1 MERVD
6 VATDEDALA
15 GLGTFIYC
23 RQAVATDFLDD
34 LVGLGLF
41 YPFVQNAVG
50 QLLLPR
56 KFRVLVKDVSK
67 LNKVLHGTDS
77 LVQKYGFFHYFEKCP
92 IFAPKFLEAMQ
103 SVLYPLKFKPI
114 FKDKIWGGRKIKE
127 VLGMDYGPLP
137 NCGEVWL
144 LSGIWDEQSEIVNG
158 DFCGDEINDLVE
170 TFMGDLVGESVFDK
184 YGEQFP
190 LLLKII
196 DANDWLSVQ
205 VHPDDELAEKRGL
218 GNGKTEMWY
227 VMQADKDAELVM
239 GFNREMTRMDY
250 VNVLKDNTLQ
260 SVLNHEQVK
269 KDDVF
274 FIPAGRVHA
283 LGPGIM
289 VAEIQQTSDTT
300 YRIYDWDRIDVA
312 GMRRE
317 LHIPQSVEA
326 IDGTMPESYRT
337 EVANVMNKTVP
348 VVDCQYFVT
357 NLLQLQ
363 GEMEKDYSNL
373 DSFVILMPLEGN
385 FTLNWE
391 NGAIFVKQGECV
403 LIPNVIKKVSIR
415 AEKYC
420 KLLEIY
426 CQLEES

>member
-1 MERVD
+1 
-6 VATDEDALA
+6 
-15 GLGTFIYC
+15 
-23 RQAVATDFLDD
+23 
-34 LVGLGLF
+34 
-41 YPFVQNAVG
+41 
-50 QLLLPR
+50 
-56 KFRVLVKDVSK
+56 
-67 LNKVLHGTDS
+67 
-77 LVQKYGFFHYFEKCP
+77 
-92 IFAPKFLEAMQ
+92 MQ
-103 SVLYPLKFKPI
+103 TLLYPLKFKPI

-127 VLGMDYGPLP
+127 QLGLDFGSLP

-144 LSGIWDEQSEIVNG
+144 LSGLWDEQSEVANG
-158 DFCGDEINDLVE
+158 DFKGDEINDLVE

-205 VHPDDELAEKRGL
+205 VHPDDELAEKRGI

-227 VMQADKDAELVM
+227 VMHADKDAELVM

-250 VNVLKDNTLQ
+250 VKVMKNNTLRE
-260 SVLNHEQVK
+260 VLNYEKVEAG
-269 KDDVF
+269 DVF

-283 LGPGIM
+283 LGPDIM

-300 YRIYDWDRIDVA
+300 YRIYDWDRINEA
-312 GMRRE
+312 GMSRE

-326 IDGTMPESYRT
+326 IDFAIPDQYKI
-337 EVANVMNKTVP
+337 EVQDVMNKTVP

-373 DSFVILMPLEGN
+373 DSFVILLCTEGN
-385 FTLNWE
+385 FSLVWE
-391 NGAIFVKQGECV
+391 NGAVFVKQGECV
-403 LIPNVIKKVSIR
+403 LIPNIVKKVSIR
-415 AEKYC
+415 AERYC
-420 KLLEIY
+420 KLLEVY
-426 CQLEES
+426 CQIEER

>member
-1 MERVD
+1 
-6 VATDEDALA
+6 
-15 GLGTFIYC
+15 
-23 RQAVATDFLDD
+23 
-34 LVGLGLF
+34 
-41 YPFVQNAVG
+41 
-50 QLLLPR
+50 
-56 KFRVLVKDVSK
+56 
-67 LNKVLHGTDS
+67 
-77 LVQKYGFFHYFEKCP
+77 
-92 IFAPKFLEAMQ
+92 MQ
-103 SVLYPLKFKPI
+103 TVLYPLKFKPI

-127 VLGMDYGPLP
+127 QLGLDYGPLP

-144 LSGIWDEQSEIVNG
+144 LSGLWDEQSEIANG
-158 DFCGDEINDLVE
+158 DFEGDEINDLVE

-239 GFNREMTRMDY
+239 GFNREMTRADY
-250 VNVLKDNTLQ
+250 VKVMENNTLRD
-260 SVLNHEQVK
+260 VLNYEKVAAG
-269 KDDVF
+269 DAF

-283 LGPGIM
+283 LGPDIM
-289 VAEIQQTSDTT
+289 VAEIQQTSDVT

-317 LHIPQSVEA
+317 LHVPQSVEA
-326 IDGTMPESYRT
+326 IDFGIPDKYRI
-337 EVANVMNKTVP
+337 EVPNLMNKTVP
-348 VVDCQYFVT
+348 VVDSQYFVT
-357 NLLQLQ
+357 GLLQLQ

-373 DSFVILMPLEGN
+373 DSFVILMALEGN
-385 FTLNWE
+385 FSLNWE
-391 NGAIFVKQGECV
+391 NGAVFVNAGECV

-426 CQLEES
+426 CQLEENEF

>member
-1 MERVD
+1 
-6 VATDEDALA
+6 
-15 GLGTFIYC
+15 
-23 RQAVATDFLDD
+23 
-34 LVGLGLF
+34 
-41 YPFVQNAVG
+41 
-50 QLLLPR
+50 
-56 KFRVLVKDVSK
+56 
-67 LNKVLHGTDS
+67 
-77 LVQKYGFFHYFEKCP
+77 
-92 IFAPKFLEAMQ
+92 MQ
-103 SVLYPLKFKPI
+103 TVLYPLKFKPI

-127 VLGMDYGPLP
+127 QLGLDFGSLP

-144 LSGIWDEQSEIVNG
+144 LSGLWDEQSEVANG
-158 DFCGDEINDLVE
+158 DFEGDEINDLVE

-205 VHPDDELAEKRGL
+205 VHPDDELAEKRGI

-227 VMQADKDAELVM
+227 VMHADKDAELVM

-250 VNVLKDNTLQ
+250 VKVMKNNTLRE
-260 SVLNHEQVK
+260 VLNYEKVEAG
-269 KDDVF
+269 DVF

-283 LGPGIM
+283 LGPDIM

-300 YRIYDWDRIDVA
+300 YRIYDWDRINEA
-312 GMRRE
+312 GMSRE

-326 IDGTMPESYRT
+326 IDFAIPDQYKI
-337 EVANVMNKTVP
+337 EVQDVMNKTVP

-373 DSFVILMPLEGN
+373 DSFVILLCTEGN
-385 FTLNWE
+385 FSLVWE
-391 NGAIFVKQGECV
+391 NSAVFVKQGECV
-403 LIPNVIKKVSIR
+403 LIPNIVKKVSIR
-415 AEKYC
+415 AERYC
-420 KLLEIY
+420 KLLEVY
-426 CQLEES
+426 CQIEES

>member
-1 MERVD
+1 MS
-6 VATDEDALA
+6 TIL
-15 GLGTFIYC
+15 
-23 RQAVATDFLDD
+23 
-34 LVGLGLF
+34 
-41 YPFVQNAVG
+41 YPF
-50 QLLLPR
+50 
-56 KFRVLVKDVSK
+56 
-67 LNKVLHGTDS
+67 
-77 LVQKYGFFHYFEKCP
+77 
-92 IFAPKFLEAMQ
+92 
-103 SVLYPLKFKPI
+103 KFKPI

-127 VLGMDYGPLP
+127 VLGMDYGSLP

-144 LSGIWDEQSEIVNG
+144 LSGLWDEQSEIANG
-158 DFCGDEINDLVE
+158 DFEGDEINDLVE

-239 GFNREMTRMDY
+239 GFNQELTRMDY
-250 VNVLKDNTLQ
+250 VNVLKDNRLQ
-260 SVLNHEQVK
+260 SVLNHESVEAG
-269 KDDVF
+269 DVF

-300 YRIYDWDRIDVA
+300 YRIYDWDRINEA
-312 GMRRE
+312 GMSRE

-326 IDGTMPESYRT
+326 IDGSMPDDYKIHVPNMMNRT
-337 EVANVMNKTVP
+337 VQM
-348 VVDCQYFVT
+348 VDSQYFVT

-363 GEMEKDYSNL
+363 GEMEKDYANL
-373 DSFVILMPLEGN
+373 DSFVILMPLEGK
-385 FTLNWE
+385 FTLNWK
-391 NGAIFVKQGECV
+391 NGSVFVSAGECV
-403 LIPNVIKKVSIR
+403 LIPNVIKKVAIR

-420 KLLEIY
+420 KLLEVY
-426 CQLEES
+426 CQIEES

>member
-1 MERVD
+1 M
-6 VATDEDALA
+6 
-15 GLGTFIYC
+15 
-23 RQAVATDFLDD
+23 
-34 LVGLGLF
+34 
-41 YPFVQNAVG
+41 N
-50 QLLLPR
+50 
-56 KFRVLVKDVSK
+56 
-67 LNKVLHGTDS
+67 
-77 LVQKYGFFHYFEKCP
+77 
-92 IFAPKFLEAMQ
+92 Q

-144 LSGIWDEQSEIVNG
+144 LSGLWDEQSEIANG
-158 DFCGDEINDLVE
+158 DFEGDEINDLVE

-205 VHPDDELAEKRGL
+205 VHPDDALAEKRGL

-227 VMQADKDAELVM
+227 VMQADEDAELVT

-250 VNVLKDNTLQ
+250 VEVLETNTLQ
-260 SVLNHEQVK
+260 EVLNHEQVEAG
-269 KDDVF
+269 DVF

-300 YRIYDWDRIDVA
+300 YRIYDWDRINEA
-312 GMRRE
+312 GMSRE

-326 IDGTMPESYRT
+326 IDGTMPDDYKIR
-337 EVANVMNKTVP
+337 VPNVMNRTVS
-348 VVDCQYFVT
+348 VIDTQYFVT

-373 DSFVILMPLEGN
+373 DSFVILLCTNGN
-385 FTLNWE
+385 FTLKWE
-391 NGAIFVKQGECV
+391 NGAIFVNQGECV
-403 LIPNVIKKVSIR
+403 LIPNLIKKVTIR
-415 AEKYC
+415 AEQYC
-420 KLLEIY
+420 KLLEVY
-426 CQLEES
+426 CQIEES

>member
-1 MERVD
+1 MR
-6 VATDEDALA
+6 T
-15 GLGTFIYC
+15 
-23 RQAVATDFLDD
+23 
-34 LVGLGLF
+34 
-41 YPFVQNAVG
+41 
-50 QLLLPR
+50 
-56 KFRVLVKDVSK
+56 
-67 LNKVLHGTDS
+67 
-77 LVQKYGFFHYFEKCP
+77 
-92 IFAPKFLEAMQ
+92 
-103 SVLYPLKFKPI
+103 VLYPLKFKPI

-127 VLGMDYGPLP
+127 QLGLDFGPLP

-144 LSGIWDEQSEIVNG
+144 LSGLWDEQSEVANG
-158 DFCGDEINDLVE
+158 DFEGDEINDLVE

-205 VHPDDELAEKRGL
+205 VHPDDELAEKRGI

-227 VMQADKDAELVM
+227 VMHANKDAELVM

-250 VNVLKDNTLQ
+250 VKVMKNNTLRE
-260 SVLNHEQVK
+260 VLNYEKVEAG
-269 KDDVF
+269 DVF

-283 LGPGIM
+283 LGPDIM

-300 YRIYDWDRIDVA
+300 YRIYDWDRINEA
-312 GMRRE
+312 GMSRE

-326 IDGTMPESYRT
+326 IDFAIPDQYKI
-337 EVANVMNKTVP
+337 EVQDVMNKTVP

-373 DSFVILMPLEGN
+373 DSFVILLCTEGI
-385 FTLNWE
+385 FSLVWE
-391 NGAIFVKQGECV
+391 NGAVFVKQGECV
-403 LIPNVIKKVSIR
+403 LIPNIVKKVSIR
-415 AEKYC
+415 AERYC
-420 KLLEIY
+420 KLLEVY
-426 CQLEES
+426 CQIEES

>member
-1 MERVD
+1 
-6 VATDEDALA
+6 
-15 GLGTFIYC
+15 
-23 RQAVATDFLDD
+23 
-34 LVGLGLF
+34 
-41 YPFVQNAVG
+41 
-50 QLLLPR
+50 
-56 KFRVLVKDVSK
+56 
-67 LNKVLHGTDS
+67 
-77 LVQKYGFFHYFEKCP
+77 
-92 IFAPKFLEAMQ
+92 MQ
-103 SVLYPLKFKPI
+103 TVLYPLKFKPI

-127 VLGMDYGPLP
+127 QLGLDFGTLP

-144 LSGIWDEQSEIVNG
+144 LSGLWDEQSDVANG
-158 DFCGDEINDLVE
+158 DFEGDEINDLVE

-250 VNVLKDNTLQ
+250 VKVMKSNTLRD
-260 SVLNHEQVK
+260 VLNYEKVEAG
-269 KDDVF
+269 DVF

-283 LGPGIM
+283 LGPDIM

-300 YRIYDWDRIDVA
+300 YRIYDWDRINEA
-312 GMRRE
+312 GMSRE

-326 IDGTMPESYRT
+326 IDFNIPDQYKI
-337 EVANVMNKTVP
+337 EVQDVMNKTVP

-373 DSFVILMPLEGN
+373 DSFVILLCTEGI
-385 FTLNWE
+385 FSLVWE
-391 NGAIFVKQGECV
+391 NGAVFVKQGECV
-403 LIPNVIKKVSIR
+403 LIPNIVKKVSIR
-415 AEKYC
+415 AERYC
-420 KLLEIY
+420 KLLEVY
-426 CQLEES
+426 CQIEER

>member
-1 MERVD
+1 MPQ
-6 VATDEDALA
+6 
-15 GLGTFIYC
+15 I
-23 RQAVATDFLDD
+23 
-34 LVGLGLF
+34 
-41 YPFVQNAVG
+41 
-50 QLLLPR
+50 
-56 KFRVLVKDVSK
+56 
-67 LNKVLHGTDS
+67 
-77 LVQKYGFFHYFEKCP
+77 FEKQ
-92 IFAPKFLEAMQ
+92 MQ
-103 SVLYPLKFKPI
+103 TVLYPLKFKPI

-127 VLGMDYGPLP
+127 VLGMDYGKLP

-144 LSGIWDEQSEIVNG
+144 LSGIWDEQSEIANG
-158 DFCGDEINDLVE
+158 DFEGDEINDLVE

-239 GFNREMTRMDY
+239 GFNEVMTRMDY
-250 VNVLKDNTLQ
+250 VNVMKNNTLKEL
-260 SVLNHEQVK
+260 LNYEQVEAG
-269 KDDVF
+269 DVF

-300 YRIYDWDRIDVA
+300 YRIYDWDRINEA
-312 GMRRE
+312 GMSRE

-326 IDGTMPESYRT
+326 IDFGIPDSYKT
-337 EVANVMNKTVP
+337 KVEDVMNRTVP
-348 VVDCQYFVT
+348 IVDCQYFVT

-373 DSFVILMPLEGN
+373 DSFVILIALEGN
-385 FTLNWE
+385 FTLQWE
-391 NGAIFVKQGECV
+391 NGAVFVNAGECV
-403 LIPNVIKKVSIR
+403 LIPNLIKKVSIR

-420 KLLEIY
+420 KLLEVY
-426 CQLEES
+426 CQIVES

>member
-1 MERVD
+1 MR
-6 VATDEDALA
+6 T
-15 GLGTFIYC
+15 
-23 RQAVATDFLDD
+23 
-34 LVGLGLF
+34 
-41 YPFVQNAVG
+41 
-50 QLLLPR
+50 
-56 KFRVLVKDVSK
+56 
-67 LNKVLHGTDS
+67 
-77 LVQKYGFFHYFEKCP
+77 
-92 IFAPKFLEAMQ
+92 
-103 SVLYPLKFKPI
+103 VLYPLKFKPI

-127 VLGMDYGPLP
+127 QLGLDFGTLP

-144 LSGIWDEQSEIVNG
+144 LSGLWDEQSEVANG
-158 DFCGDEINDLVE
+158 DFDGDEINDLVE

-205 VHPDDELAEKRGL
+205 VHPDDELAEKRGI

-227 VMQADKDAELVM
+227 VMHADKDAELVM

-250 VNVLKDNTLQ
+250 VKVMKNNTLRD
-260 SVLNHEQVK
+260 VLNYEKVEAG
-269 KDDVF
+269 DVF

-283 LGPGIM
+283 LGPDIM

-300 YRIYDWDRIDVA
+300 YRIYDWDRINEA
-312 GMRRE
+312 GMSRE

-326 IDGTMPESYRT
+326 IDFAIPDQYKI
-337 EVANVMNKTVP
+337 EVQDVMNKTVP

-373 DSFVILMPLEGN
+373 DSFVILLCTEGI
-385 FTLNWE
+385 FSLVWE
-391 NGAIFVKQGECV
+391 NGAVFVKQGECV
-403 LIPNVIKKVSIR
+403 LIPNIVKKVSIR
-415 AEKYC
+415 AERYC
-420 KLLEIY
+420 KLLEVY
-426 CQLEES
+426 CQIEES

>member
-1 MERVD
+1 
-6 VATDEDALA
+6 
-15 GLGTFIYC
+15 
-23 RQAVATDFLDD
+23 
-34 LVGLGLF
+34 
-41 YPFVQNAVG
+41 
-50 QLLLPR
+50 
-56 KFRVLVKDVSK
+56 
-67 LNKVLHGTDS
+67 
-77 LVQKYGFFHYFEKCP
+77 
-92 IFAPKFLEAMQ
+92 MQ
-103 SVLYPLKFKPI
+103 TVLYPLKFKPI

-127 VLGMDYGPLP
+127 QLGLDFGSLP

-144 LSGIWDEQSEIVNG
+144 LSGLWDEQSEVTNG
-158 DFCGDEINDLVE
+158 DFVGDEINDLVE

-205 VHPDDELAEKRGL
+205 VHPDDELAEKRGI

-227 VMQADKDAELVM
+227 VMHADKDAELVM

-250 VNVLKDNTLQ
+250 VKVMKNNTLRD
-260 SVLNHEQVK
+260 VLNYEKVEAG
-269 KDDVF
+269 DVF

-283 LGPGIM
+283 LGPDIM

-300 YRIYDWDRIDVA
+300 YRIYDWDRINEA
-312 GMRRE
+312 GMSRE

-326 IDGTMPESYRT
+326 IDFAIPDQYKI
-337 EVANVMNKTVP
+337 EVQDVMNKTVP

-373 DSFVILMPLEGN
+373 DSFVILLCTEGI
-385 FTLNWE
+385 FSLVWE
-391 NGAIFVKQGECV
+391 NGAVFVKQGECV
-403 LIPNVIKKVSIR
+403 LIPNIVKKVSIR
-415 AEKYC
+415 AERYC
-420 KLLEIY
+420 KLLEVY
-426 CQLEES
+426 CQIEER

>member
-1 MERVD
+1 MKQ
-6 VATDEDALA
+6 T
-15 GLGTFIYC
+15 
-23 RQAVATDFLDD
+23 
-34 LVGLGLF
+34 
-41 YPFVQNAVG
+41 
-50 QLLLPR
+50 
-56 KFRVLVKDVSK
+56 
-67 LNKVLHGTDS
+67 
-77 LVQKYGFFHYFEKCP
+77 
-92 IFAPKFLEAMQ
+92 
-103 SVLYPLKFKPI
+103 VLYPLKFKPI

-144 LSGIWDEQSEIVNG
+144 LSGLWDEQSQVVNG
-158 DFCGDEINDLVE
+158 DFEGDEINDLVE
-170 TFMGDLVGESVFDK
+170 TFMSDLVGESVFDK

-205 VHPDDELAEKRGL
+205 VHPDDELAEKRGI

-227 VMQADKDAELVM
+227 VMHADKDAELVM

-250 VNVLKDNTLQ
+250 VKVMKNNTLRE
-260 SVLNHEQVK
+260 VLNYEKVEAG
-269 KDDVF
+269 DVF

-283 LGPGIM
+283 LGPDIM

-300 YRIYDWDRIDVA
+300 YRIYDWDRINEA
-312 GMRRE
+312 GMSRE

-326 IDGTMPESYRT
+326 IDFNIPDQYKI
-337 EVANVMNKTVP
+337 EVQDVMNKTVP

-373 DSFVILMPLEGN
+373 DSFVILLCTEGI
-385 FTLNWE
+385 FSLVWE
-391 NGAIFVKQGECV
+391 NGAVFVKQGECV
-403 LIPNVIKKVSIR
+403 MIPNIVKKVSIR
-415 AEKYC
+415 AERYC
-420 KLLEIY
+420 KLLEVY
-426 CQLEES
+426 CQVEER

>member
-1 MERVD
+1 
-6 VATDEDALA
+6 
-15 GLGTFIYC
+15 
-23 RQAVATDFLDD
+23 
-34 LVGLGLF
+34 
-41 YPFVQNAVG
+41 
-50 QLLLPR
+50 
-56 KFRVLVKDVSK
+56 
-67 LNKVLHGTDS
+67 
-77 LVQKYGFFHYFEKCP
+77 
-92 IFAPKFLEAMQ
+92 MQ
-103 SVLYPLKFKPI
+103 TVLYPLKFKPA

-144 LSGIWDEQSEIVNG
+144 LSGIWDEQSEIANG
-158 DFCGDEINDLVE
+158 DFEGDEINDLVE

-205 VHPDDELAEKRGL
+205 VHPDDELAEKRDL

-326 IDGTMPESYRT
+326 IDGTMPERYKT
-337 EVANVMNKTVP
+337 EVPNVMNKTVP

-373 DSFVILMPLEGN
+373 DSFVILMPLEG
-385 FTLNWE
+385 FFELQWE
-391 NGAIFVKQGECV
+391 NGAVFVNPGECV
-403 LIPNVIKKVSIR
+403 LIPNVIKKVTIR
-415 AEKYC
+415 AEQYC

-426 CQLEES
+426 CQIEESEF

>member
-1 MERVD
+1 MK
-6 VATDEDALA
+6 
-15 GLGTFIYC
+15 
-23 RQAVATDFLDD
+23 
-34 LVGLGLF
+34 
-41 YPFVQNAVG
+41 N
-50 QLLLPR
+50 
-56 KFRVLVKDVSK
+56 
-67 LNKVLHGTDS
+67 
-77 LVQKYGFFHYFEKCP
+77 
-92 IFAPKFLEAMQ
+92 
-103 SVLYPLKFKPI
+103 VLYPLKFKPI

-144 LSGIWDEQSEIVNG
+144 LSGLWDEQSTIANG

-205 VHPDDELAEKRGL
+205 VHPDDALAEKRGI

-227 VMQADKDAELVM
+227 VMQADEDAELVT

-250 VNVLKDNTLQ
+250 VEALETNTLQ
-260 SVLNHEQVK
+260 DVLNHEQVEAG
-269 KDDVF
+269 DVF

-317 LHIPQSVEA
+317 LHVAQSVEA
-326 IDGTMPESYRT
+326 IDGTMPDDYKIH
-337 EVANVMNKTVP
+337 VPNVMNRTVQ
-348 VVDCQYFVT
+348 VIDTQYFVT

-373 DSFVILMPLEGN
+373 DSFVVLICTNGN
-385 FTLNWE
+385 FTLKWE
-391 NGAIFVKQGECV
+391 NGAIFVNQGECV
-403 LIPNVIKKVSIR
+403 LIPNVIKKVTIR
-415 AEKYC
+415 AEQYC
-420 KLLEIY
+420 KLLEVY
-426 CQLEES
+426 CQLES

>member
-1 MERVD
+1 
-6 VATDEDALA
+6 
-15 GLGTFIYC
+15 
-23 RQAVATDFLDD
+23 
-34 LVGLGLF
+34 
-41 YPFVQNAVG
+41 
-50 QLLLPR
+50 
-56 KFRVLVKDVSK
+56 
-67 LNKVLHGTDS
+67 
-77 LVQKYGFFHYFEKCP
+77 
-92 IFAPKFLEAMQ
+92 MQ
-103 SVLYPLKFKPI
+103 TVLYPLKFKPI

-127 VLGMDYGPLP
+127 QLGLDFGSLP

-144 LSGIWDEQSEIVNG
+144 LSGLWDEQSEVSNG
-158 DFCGDEINDLVE
+158 DFEGDEINDLVE

-250 VNVLKDNTLQ
+250 VKVMKNNTLRD
-260 SVLNHEQVK
+260 VLNYEKVEAG
-269 KDDVF
+269 DVF

-283 LGPGIM
+283 LGPDIM

-300 YRIYDWDRIDVA
+300 YRIYDWDRINEA
-312 GMRRE
+312 GMSRE

-326 IDGTMPESYRT
+326 IDFAIPDQYKI
-337 EVANVMNKTVP
+337 EVQDVMNKTVP

-373 DSFVILMPLEGN
+373 DSFVILLCTEGI
-385 FTLNWE
+385 FSLVWE
-391 NGAIFVKQGECV
+391 NGAVFVKQGECV
-403 LIPNVIKKVSIR
+403 LIPNIVKKVSIR
-415 AEKYC
+415 AERYC
-420 KLLEIY
+420 KLLEVY
-426 CQLEES
+426 CQIEES